1 MNAADLSPK
10 TVAVVLVAIVGGF
23 LLWKGSKVAGDAIN
37 AATDV
42 AAGIVTG
49 DNALTQNA
57 TDASGAPVSAYQ
69 GAGIVGTVGAA
80 TNAASGGTL
89 ASIGSWIGITTY
101 DLFHP
106 APAADTT
113 PSASQ
118 TATSWWG
125 M

>member
-49 DNALTQNA
+49 DNALTRNA

-89 ASIGSWIGITTY
+89 ASFGSWLGTSTY
-101 DLFHP
+101 DLLHP
-106 APAADTT
+106 APEAA

-118 TATSWWG
+118 TSSNWFGW
-125 M
+125 